1 MSFMRYFQTI
11 FLVYC
16 TVFALVLLFPVQAQA
31 SIVYQ
36 DTFDRDVLTNWTVA
50 RNFQWGNPAEPCL
63 NNGQLASWQIL
74 LQRLGII
81 IYGPGCF
88 TEIVANIF
96 TLPSN
101 TSYAYSFDITMP
113 ESANMDRNY
122 TMRFVDVSNNLAI
135 KILGNAIFLEKAALS
150 RGWSV
155 PGSFAHYPFQADH
168 TYHIRNEVRIDH
180 SIKVYI
186 NGELVLNFLDIPP
199 YLDGGTVGFR
209 ASVGS
214 IPNSITWFDN
224 VVVETIDV
232 VDPLNVPYVSQVDT
246 RWTSTTYDSAT
257 SWSTVPT
264 IGRWGCVL
272 TDAVMILQY
281 HNITTLPNGLLID
294 PQTLNAWLLSQADG
308 YLGQGYVNW
317 VALTRVA
324 HLFHKTHAD
333 TPSLE
338 YLRGNT
344 DMNIL
349 KDEIDH
355 KRPMILDLG
364 GHFVVGRG
372 VSINSTGLIIND
384 PFDQV
389 KTTVLAQHI
398 RGSRLFR
405 PSFTDLSYLVIPVN
419 EGLNV
424 VVEHDSQ
431 QILSVTEG
439 PITPD
444 GENETASHP
453 LSLIEIPKPTDGQ
466 YTLRIKNNL
475 PDRVTQSIFA
485 YSSEG
490 DLFPLSVDMQ
500 RSSADQVFVLEYKKD
515 GESTIHRV
523 INPSTLVQDIHS
535 LRESGEITRAYP
547 YYTLLHAAER
557 VGETTDHDQ
566 IRYIRLFEYYLNKFT
581 TYISDQGKKMLEED
595 ISVIRE
601 TL

>member
-1 MSFMRYFQTI
+1 MRYFQKI
-11 FLVYC
+11 FIVYC
-16 TVFALVLLFPVQAQA
+16 TVFALVLLFPAQA
-31 SIVYQ
+31 RADVIFQ
-36 DTFDRDVLTNWTVA
+36 DTFNRDNLTDWTVA
-50 RNFQWGNPAEPCL
+50 RNFQWGNPAQPCL

-88 TEIVANIF
+88 TEIVANAF
-96 TLPSN
+96 ALPTN

-122 TMRFVDVSNNLAI
+122 TMRFVDTSNNLAI

-150 RGWSV
+150 QGWSV

-186 NGELVLNFLDIPP
+186 DGELVLNFLDTPP

-232 VDPLNVPYVSQVDT
+232 ISPLNVPYLSQLDP
-246 RWTSTTYDSAT
+246 RWMSTTYDSAKT
-257 SWSTVPT
+257 WSTVPT

-281 HNITTLPNGLLID
+281 HNITTLPNGLPID
-294 PQTLNAWLLSQADG
+294 PQTLNDWLLSQPDG

-324 HLFHKTHAD
+324 HLFHTTHVD

-338 YLRGNT
+338 YLRGNA

-349 KDEIDH
+349 KEEIDK

-372 VSINSTGLIIND
+372 ATQNNAGLIIND

-389 KTTVLAQHI
+389 KSTVLAQNI

-405 PSFTDLSYLVIPVN
+405 PSFTDLSYIVIPMN
-419 EGLNV
+419 ADLETI
-424 VVEHDSQ
+424 VERDGQ
-431 QILSVTEG
+431 QILPVIEG

-444 GENETASHP
+444 GEDETMPNP

-466 YTLRIKNNL
+466 YTLRIKNNSSSQ
-475 PDRVTQSIFA
+475 VTQSIFS
-485 YSSEG
+485 YNTTG
-490 DLFPLSVDMQ
+490 DLLPLSIDIQ
-500 RSSADQVFVLEYKKD
+500 KRSAEQVFVLD
-515 GESTIHRV
+515 
-523 INPSTLVQDIHS
+523 
-535 LRESGEITRAYP
+535 
-547 YYTLLHAAER
+547 YT
-557 VGETTDHDQ
+557 
-566 IRYIRLFEYYLNKFT
+566 
-581 TYISDQGKKMLEED
+581 
-595 ISVIRE
+595 
-601 TL
+601 